1 MRLGIRLYSIWVVG
15 VVDRYGLLEE
25 IENILLVKGFSMEH
39 LVKLFRAVDI
49 CSMEFD
55 FGNLWIRL
63 LLDPP
68 YMSPYEI
75 RKDKTLRVAVECYG
89 KDGEVQ
95 NIVHMNYSFKE
106 LENLLIKRKLQKHK
120 DGSKR
125 RKPQ

>member
-1 MRLGIRLYSIWVVG
+1 MM
-15 VVDRYGLLEE
+15 DRYGLLEE
-25 IENILLVKGFSMEH
+25 VENILLVKGFSMEH
-39 LVKLFRAVDI
+39 LVKLFRVVDI

-63 LLDPP
+63 LLDPS
-68 YMSPYEI
+68 YMSPHEI

-120 DGSKR
+120 DRTKR